1 MPKEEFK
8 EIKEANVDDDEDY
21 VIDNNATGF

>member
-8 EIKEANVDDDEDY
+8 EIKEANVDDGEDY
-21 VIDNNATGF
+21 VINNNATGF